1 MYKLYGSLGS
11 ASLAPHCVLEASGL
25 DYEFVPVDI
34 SDEAERD
41 PEYLKLNPHGRVPT
55 LVMNGEIMMESA
67 AISMYL
73 ADKYPQAKMA
83 PGLDDPLRWEYLQ
96 WSTYLTNTLQ
106 ETMLLKR
113 YTSGYTTDSDTS
125 AVSECAASR
134 LDYILGI
141 IEDGLGKHDGPFFLG
156 NSLSTPDVYLNMV
169 LEWDPEIGAGAR
181 ESGEWPNIGRN
192 YDALFTRDD
201 ISRVLHQNGYPGP
214 AG

>member
-1 MYKLYGSLGS
+1 
-11 ASLAPHCVLEASGL
+11 SLAPHCILEASGV

-83 PGLDDPLRWEYLQ
+83 PGLDGRLRWEYLQ

-125 AVSECAASR
+125 AVSECAARR

-169 LEWDPEIGAGAR
+169 LEWDPEIGAGTR

-214 AG
+214 VG